1 MDFISRLKP
10 DVAFVGAVGVDVCEN
25 SVSTYDIEDGINKA
39 AIIRVSKRAYV
50 VAEAR
55 KLSSDG
61 NYNYATL
68 DTLSGLIT
76 DSLPAENIR
85 QAAAD
90 YGVEIIVP

>member
-1 MDFISRLKP
+1 MMRMMNKVVSR
-10 DVAFVGAVGVDVCEN
+10 VATSVRSVVDGGKNGTV
-25 SVSTYDIEDGINKA
+25 TQPRRPALPA
-39 AIIRVSKRAYV
+39 AG

-61 NYNYATL
+61 NYNCATL